1 MASIEQSS
9 DDLKVRGAASLLLA
23 TLMFAITD
31 AAAKWL
37 GGEGY
42 HASQIVFFRYLFGL
56 IPMGIA
62 IWIAGGVS
70 LRTEKPLAHLVRA
83 VLMCL
88 TLLLFFWGLRYVKL
102 GDAIA
107 VAFTAPLFIT
117 ALSMPI
123 LGERVGRHRWA
134 AVAVGFL
141 GMLVI
146 LRPGFGSFQM
156 EMLLIVASAF
166 LFAFAVL
173 FTRRLTSTETNTS
186 IFTYTTIISGLV
198 MTPFAVV
205 TWVPPSEF
213 SLLIF
218 LSIGLIGGT
227 AHFLVIVAYRHLQ
240 AAVNATLEYAALI
253 WAIILGYV
261 LWNEVPDRWVLI
273 GAGIVVTAGI
283 YITHRETRAG
293 IKARSARANSI

>member
-1 MASIEQSS
+1 MASIGQSS
-9 DDLKVRGAASLLLA
+9 DDLKARGASSLLLA

-62 IWIAGGVS
+62 IWYAGGVS
-70 LRTEKPLAHLVRA
+70 LRTSKPVAHLVRA

-123 LGERVGRHRWA
+123 LGERVGPHRWA

-146 LRPGFGSFQM
+146 LRPGFGSFQL

-186 IFTYTTIISGLV
+186 IFTYTTIIAGV
-198 MTPFAVV
+198 IMTPFAVA
-205 TWVPPSEF
+205 TWQPPNGF
-213 SLLIF
+213 SMAIF

-227 AHFLVIVAYRHLQ
+227 AHFLVIVAYRHLP

-253 WAIILGYV
+253 WAIILGFL
-261 LWNEVPDRWVLI
+261 LWNEIPDRWVLI
-273 GAGIVVTAGI
+273 GAGIVVAAGI
-283 YITHRETRAG
+283 YITHRETRASV
-293 IKARSARANSI
+293 KRREAR